1 MPDDLN
7 NKMDEMLRNYAQ
19 QRRNVPD
26 PQMHPAT
33 RKVLQ
38 GEVARL
44 YKKEEKK
51 AGFLAKMGRFWP
63 QYAIGLAAVVV
74 LLGVI
79 LPGQLGSKSKPKANK
94 PTVVQ
99 TTSESDKERSE
110 GIAPPGQAPAEL
122 YFKKENEVA
131 QEPQIT
137 QLKDQVADTKL
148 KEVERVDVPT
158 PAAPPSVGRERQLA
172 ETSEKSPAKKTESA
186 DRGEAGVALN
196 APVPANRGVSI
207 VTKNGEQLS
216 RRYAP
221 ALDAAAAAQN
231 ESSVD
236 KLTKQSKESLALVP
250 AESRSISLS
259 TMKRVS
265 ELTNLGNALRSK
277 FVQINTNPVVA
288 VAAGAAPN
296 GTASPILASF
306 QLEQLGEKLR
316 FVDRDGSVYDGQVL
330 TNVPAAEEAKTV
342 VAQSAVQLRVPQQQQ
357 SVTTLGAASQ
367 PQSQSLFLENAVV
380 NNFRAAGMNRT
391 LGKDVVISGLLYE
404 RTNQSAAEKSAYQNQ
419 QNVVAGNRVQ
429 AYGQGQLNQ
438 QQLNQVSQANR
449 AIVGTAVVGST
460 NEVPIQAISNE

>member
-51 AGFLAKMGRFWP
+51 PGFLAKMGRFWP
-63 QYAIGLAAVVV
+63 QYAIGVAAVVV

-79 LPGQLGSKSKPKANK
+79 LPGQLGSKSKLKANK
-94 PTVVQ
+94 PAVVQ

-110 GIAPPGQAPAEL
+110 VISSPGQAPAEL
-122 YFKKENEVA
+122 YFKKENEMA
-131 QEPQIT
+131 QEPQTT

-148 KEVERVDVPT
+148 KEAERVDVPA
-158 PAAPPSVGRERQLA
+158 PAAPASVGRERQLA
-172 ETSEKSPAKKTESA
+172 ETPEKSPAKKTEPA

-207 VTKNGEQLS
+207 VTKNDEQLS

-277 FVQINTNPVVA
+277 FVQINTNQVVA

-330 TNVPAAEEAKTV
+330 TNIPTAEEAKTL
-342 VAQSAVQLRVPQQQQ
+342 VAQSAVQLRVPQQQ

-391 LGKDVVISGLLYE
+391 LGKDVVISGQLYE